1 SSASSIVSVRITVP
15 RVKSADGTTEAALPI
30 ASACAVV
37 ATPEQTD
44 SPQRT
49 ASARPAKRID
59 ARLPGQHASLLR
71 VRGEVAEGSG
81 ENPALVIPHRRR
93 LENSE
98 LSRKPRRRRKP
109 RGPTR
114 QSRSA
119 SPLLGNQVD
128 AVWQPN

>member
-81 ENPALVIPHRRR
+81 ENPALVIPHRR
-93 LENSE
+93 LANSE
-98 LSRKPRRRRKP
+98 LLRKPRRWRKP
-109 RGPTR
+109 RG
-114 QSRSA
+114 S
-119 SPLLGNQVD
+119 
-128 AVWQPN
+128 